1 MSNTSKIKYVT
12 IDNKLYQV
20 KAISFYHMTMTL
32 VLCGQSLDDVP
43 ADEIFPLEECRREFH
58 ITIEN

>member
-20 KAISFYHMTMTL
+20 KAISFYRMSMTL
-32 VLCGQSLDDVP
+32 VPCGQSIDDVP
-43 ADEIFPLEECRREFH
+43 VDEVFPVEECRRDFH
-58 ITIEN
+58 IMIEN